1 MRVAFWG
8 TPEFATAPLR
18 ALLGVH
24 LHGLEAAAR
33 VRCPARLVLGGKDFM
48 TLPKAAQALATAGL
62 RTAIDMVRAQG
73 LPVPIVEFTVDD
85 VVRSGACA
93 MWVRAFAEHEAVR
106 MAAECR
112 LRVCTPLSVGRCG
125 TDLTSRA

>member
-1 MRVAFWG
+1 MGVACGVAQQVAQRAVDQPRWQRVASA
-8 TPEFATAPLR
+8 EL
-18 ALLGVH
+18 ALDL
-24 LHGLEAAAR
+24 
-33 VRCPARLVLGGKDFM
+33 
-48 TLPKAAQALATAGL
+48 AQCDLDRTSGL

-106 MAAECR
+106 MAAE
-112 LRVCTPLSVGRCG
+112 
-125 TDLTSRA
+125 